1 MSPLRRERERKNLR
15 QMIHVCALKE
25 EFNGKEEKI
34 MQYPKPIMSI
44 TELTKLGF
52 SRDYL
57 DRAVHSK
64 HADYFARRTSKRG
77 KFLIDT
83 EKFEKAREKKM
94 IGYQ

>member
-1 MSPLRRERERKNLR
+1 
-15 QMIHVCALKE
+15 MIHVCTLKKK
-25 EFNGKEEKI
+25 FKERRTI

-64 HADYFARRTSKRG
+64 HANYFAQRTSRRG

-83 EKFEKAREKKM
+83 EKFQKAIEKKL